1 MIDVNKIKKHI
12 IDLAI
17 QGKLTEQYPDKED
30 AGLLLSQI
38 RSEKEELIRKG
49 ILRKEKALG
58 PINQDDIAF
67 DLPKNWRWVRLG
79 DFSQK
84 VTDQVASGSF
94 QALRENVVSLKEPS
108 YALMVK
114 TADFANGF
122 TKNLTYTD
130 KRGYEF
136 LSNSNLFG
144 GELILS
150 NIGSIGKVFIVPKMD
165 IRMTLAPNSVMIR
178 VFNKESIM
186 YLYYY
191 LLSNQGFKELDDI
204 STGSTMKKIN
214 KGDLK
219 TILLAIPPLEEQI
232 RIVERL
238 NEIFFELEKIQ
249 KAQDD
254 LQVLRSGLENK
265 TIELALKGKLVEQ
278 LSEDGDSD
286 SYFDI
291 IQIERKRLIKDGKAK
306 NYVESEIDLSEV
318 PFDIPSSWKWVYL
331 GSLFNHNAGKALNNS
346 DREGTVLEYITTSNV
361 YADHFEL
368 DHLKKMPFK
377 DSEIEKCTIHK
388 GDLLV
393 LEGGDI
399 GRAAIWNEDYD
410 MRIQNH
416 IHKLRP
422 FYDIET
428 KFFYYLLN
436 YYKNNELING
446 NGIGLQ
452 GLSSNKLHF
461 LIVPLPP
468 LNEQKRIVK
477 RIEEV
482 LNLCKTV
489 A

>member
-1 MIDVNKIKKHI
+1 MIDVNRIKKHI

-17 QGKLTEQYPDKED
+17 QGKLTEQIPDKED
-30 AGLLLSQI
+30 AGALLDEIKSKKDEMI
-38 RSEKEELIRKG
+38 KAG
-49 ILRKEKALG
+49 TLRKEKALA
-58 PINQDDIAF
+58 PITRDDIPF
-67 DLPKNWRWVRLG
+67 EIPKNWRWVRLG

-94 QALRENVVSLKEPS
+94 QALRENVVSLKEPN

-150 NIGSIGKVFIVPKMD
+150 NIGSIGKVFIVPTMD
-165 IRMTLAPNSVMIR
+165 IKMTLAPNSVMIR
-178 VFNKESIM
+178 VFNNESIM

-191 LLSNQGFKELDDI
+191 LLSNQGYKELDDI

-238 NEIFFELEKIQ
+238 NEIFGELDSVQ
-249 KAQDD
+249 KAQND
-254 LQVLRSGLENK
+254 LKILKAGLENK

-278 LSEDGDSD
+278 LNEDGNSEP
-286 SYFDI
+286 YFNV
-291 IQIERKRLIKDGKAK
+291 IQSERQKLIKSGKAK
-306 NYVESEIDLSEV
+306 KYNEPEIDLNEI

-346 DREGTVLEYITTSNV
+346 DKEGTILEYITTSNV
-361 YADHFEL
+361 YSDHFEL
-368 DHLKKMPFK
+368 DNLKKMPFK
-377 DSEIEKCTIHK
+377 DTEIEKCTIHK

-422 FYDIET
+422 FFDIET

-482 LNLCKTV
+482 LELCKTV